1 MWEMR
6 LAWFHT
12 CYVLI
17 SLCLSSGCSMAS
29 RTWYVLICLSSGCS
43 MASSTLGQTVELL
56 LAGELQLCFS
66 SGIHAAQSSHTTSRW
81 WHHTELPVKPT
92 TSSLGLFRAGPS
104 SSPLSALPLP
114 CAFGGAR
121 PGSSC
126 ACGGL
131 APPSLLQLSLEL
143 CNLWLCIFWQVSC
156 LHVAIKR
163 KLQTLVSLEF

>member
-43 MASSTLGQTVELL
+43 MASRTLGQTVELL
-56 LAGELQLCFS
+56 LARELQLCFS
-66 SGIHAAQSSHTTSRW
+66 SGIHAAQSSNTTSRW
-81 WHHTELPVKPT
+81 WHHTELPVKLT

-104 SSPLSALPLP
+104 SSPLSALLFLVPLVGP
-114 CAFGGAR
+114 GLGPVVSVVGWLLQACCSSAWSCATYDCAFFDR
-121 PGSSC
+121 
-126 ACGGL
+126 
-131 APPSLLQLSLEL
+131 
-143 CNLWLCIFWQVSC
+143 
-156 LHVAIKR
+156 
-163 KLQTLVSLEF
+163 LVVYM